1 MKTELKIIEEL
12 YEDGRGDAFVEHLRE
27 HNPDLWVELAT
38 LRSTKEA
45 LDARPRRRPD
55 QRTIH
60 AILDASAGVSVAS
73 KGARNSIR
81 RRDRAPHHR
90 RSVRLRSAG
99 IATTAVVVFIGIMA
113 VWQSDMLNL
122 EPPRNDASL
131 VAAAENTQGSA
142 ENAPGNGENST
153 DGDLEKSGGDQMNAE
168 ETEEQVGPATG
179 DETNPAPTLVQSTPR
194 AADLA
199 FLSSR
204 QQFNAI
210 LAEQADS
217 EVDVLAWDEGSEIVQ
232 VAQQIEMIQGGVAL
246 GWDPPSVPLETVP
259 VSRQGGPRSPILQP
273 AGQRRQP

>member
-12 YEDGRGDAFVEHLRE
+12 YEDGLGDAFAEHLRE
-27 HNPDLWVELAT
+27 HNPDLWAELAT

-55 QRTIH
+55 QRTVH
-60 AILDASAGVSVAS
+60 AILDASAGVSAAS
-73 KGARNSIR
+73 TGGRNSIR
-81 RRDRAPHHR
+81 HRDRSPHHR

-99 IATTAVVVFIGIMA
+99 IATTALVVFIGIMA
-113 VWQSDMLNL
+113 VWQSDMLNF
-122 EPPRNDASL
+122 EPPRKDASL
-131 VAAAENTQGSA
+131 VAAAENAPGSA
-142 ENAPGNGENST
+142 ESST
-153 DGDLEKSGGDQMNAE
+153 AGDLEKSESDQLSAE
-168 ETEEQVGPATG
+168 ETEEQVGPVTG
-179 DETNPAPTLVQSTPR
+179 DEANLTSADVRLSPQ

-204 QQFNAI
+204 QQFDAI
-210 LAEQADS
+210 LMEQADS

-259 VSRQGGPRSPILQP
+259 LSRQSGPRSPNLQP
-273 AGQRRQP
+273 AGQPRQP